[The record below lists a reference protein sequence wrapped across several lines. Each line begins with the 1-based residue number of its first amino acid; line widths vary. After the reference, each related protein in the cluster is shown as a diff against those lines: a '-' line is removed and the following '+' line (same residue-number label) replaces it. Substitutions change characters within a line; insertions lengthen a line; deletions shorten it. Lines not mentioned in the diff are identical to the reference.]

1 MWAEF
6 IESRGV
12 LMTMNR
18 RNLTAI
24 VVGILTVAVTLLI
37 FFMSI
42 TERTEIDWT
51 ALFFILIAELNFF
64 GGIIL
69 IDILANNSYG
79 TMLRAGGFSTLAIYG
94 IVALVVSFVFIY
106 LKIDRQ
112 KMLTTIQLTILAIEI
127 AILLMIA
134 SSAKSIYGKT
144 SIISKDIADIQGLLD
159 KVDMM
164 MREKNNTAF
173 IGQLQIIYNTIKY
186 SNMSVVVD
194 SDNLLAKG
202 IYDLQILLHT
212 KDRPEDDI
220 KSLIE
225 RVTFLA
231 QQRTRNIQAEKAVS
245 I

>member
-1 MWAEF
+1 
-6 IESRGV
+6 
-12 LMTMNR
+12 MTMNR

-37 FFMSI
+37 FFMNI

-51 ALFFILIAELNFF
+51 ALFFIIIAELNFF

-69 IDILANNSYG
+69 IDMLANNSYG

-94 IVALVVSFVFIY
+94 IVALAVSFVFIY
-106 LKIDRQ
+106 LEIDRQ
-112 KMLTTIQLTILAIEI
+112 KTLTTIQLTILAIEI

-134 SSAKSIYGKT
+134 SSAKSIYEKT
-144 SIISKDIADIQGLLD
+144 SIISKDIADLQGLLD

-164 MREKNNTAF
+164 MRGKNNTAF
-173 IGQLQIIYNTIKY
+173 IGQLQIIYDTIKY
-186 SNMSVVVD
+186 SDMSVVVD

-202 IYDLQILLHT
+202 IDDLQILLHT
-212 KDRPEDDI
+212 KDKPEDEI
-220 KSLIE
+220 KILIE

-231 QQRTRNIQAEKAVS
+231 QQRTRNIQAAKAVS

>member
-1 MWAEF
+1 
-6 IESRGV
+6 
-12 LMTMNR
+12 
-18 RNLTAI
+18 
-24 VVGILTVAVTLLI
+24 
-37 FFMSI
+37 MSI

-51 ALFFILIAELNFF
+51 ALFFIIIAELNFF

-69 IDILANNSYG
+69 IDMLANNSYG

-94 IVALVVSFVFIY
+94 IVALAVSFVFIY
-106 LKIDRQ
+106 LEIDRQ

-134 SSAKSIYGKT
+134 SSAKSIYEKT

-186 SNMSVVVD
+186 SDMSVVVD
-194 SDNLLAKG
+194 SDNLLAEG
-202 IYDLQILLHT
+202 IYDLQILLHI
-212 KDRPEDDI
+212 KDRPEDAI
-220 KSLIE
+220 KTLIE

-231 QQRTRNIQAEKAVS
+231 QQRTRNIQAAKAVS